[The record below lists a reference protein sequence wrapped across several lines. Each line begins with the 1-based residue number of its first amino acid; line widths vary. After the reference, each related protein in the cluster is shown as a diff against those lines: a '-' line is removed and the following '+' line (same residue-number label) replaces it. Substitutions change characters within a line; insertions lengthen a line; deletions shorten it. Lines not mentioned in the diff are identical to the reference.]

1 MDRREINHFIKVE
14 YTLRF
19 PKNIVLG
26 KSMIGKHSVFYW
38 YSEISK
44 DFVRVAVFY
53 NFQFCAVHCI
63 SGGALSDDRDTFNGA
78 YTNTSLPNDM
88 RLAES
93 WSCSHLLACFD
104 PVF

>member
-53 NFQFCAVHCI
+53 NFRFCAVKCERRANEKLAIDKLHMRKYELYMRYE
-63 SGGALSDDRDTFNGA
+63 GGPMNGIER
-78 YTNTSLPNDM
+78 S
-88 RLAES
+88 R
-93 WSCSHLLACFD
+93 W
-104 PVF
+104 

>member
-19 PKNIVLG
+19 PKNIALG
-26 KSMIGKHSVFYW
+26 KSMIGKHLVFYW

-63 SGGALSDDRDTFNGA
+63 SGGALR
-78 YTNTSLPNDM
+78 
-88 RLAES
+88 
-93 WSCSHLLACFD
+93 
-104 PVF
+104 